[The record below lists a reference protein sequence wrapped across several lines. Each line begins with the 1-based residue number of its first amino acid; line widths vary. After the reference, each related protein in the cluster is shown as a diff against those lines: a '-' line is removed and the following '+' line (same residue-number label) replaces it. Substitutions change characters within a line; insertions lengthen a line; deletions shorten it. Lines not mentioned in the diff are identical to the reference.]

1 MFVKAINNQVVAYP
15 YSVGDLRRDNP
26 NTSFPKTIPP
36 ETMAAFNMY
45 PVETGNYPAYDAETQ
60 RIEHSDQPV
69 LANGKWELTKTIV
82 PLTAEQLQEKVDA
95 KAAEARRERD
105 QLLAASDWVVSKA
118 VDQNAQDNLGIQIP
132 LVWLNYRQALR
143 DITAQAG
150 FPNNIT
156 WPTKPE

>member
-26 NTSFPKTIPP
+26 NTSFPKTIPL

-60 RIEHSDQPV
+60 RIEHSNQPV
-69 LANGKWELTKTIV
+69 LSNGKWELTKTIV

-105 QLLAASDWVVSKA
+105 QLLAASDWWAVSDRTMSA
-118 VDQNAQDNLGIQIP
+118 DQTA
-132 LVWLNYRQALR
+132 YRQALR

>member
-26 NTSFPKTIPP
+26 NTSFPKTIPL

-60 RIEHSDQPV
+60 RIEHSDRPV
-69 LANGKWELTKTIV
+69 LSNGKWELTKTV
-82 PLTAEQLQEKVDA
+82 VALTAEQLQDRA
-95 KAAEARRERD
+95 DSKAAEARRERD
-105 QLLAASDWVVSKA
+105 RLLAGSDWTQTA
-118 VDQNAQDNLGIQIP
+118 DAPVDQVAWQD
-132 LVWLNYRQALR
+132 YRQALR
-143 DITAQAG
+143 DIPQQAG
-150 FPNNIT
+150 FPTDIT

>member
-45 PVETGNYPAYDAETQ
+45 PVETGNYPAYDPETQ
-60 RIEHSDQPV
+60 RIEHSDQPF
-69 LANGKWELTKTIV
+69 LNNGKWELTKTIV
-82 PLTAEQLQEKVDA
+82 PLTAEQLQDKADA

-105 QLLAASDWVVSKA
+105 RLLAETDWWAVSDRTMSA
-118 VDQNAQDNLGIQIP
+118 DQTA
-132 LVWLNYRQALR
+132 YRQALR
-143 DITAQAG
+143 DIPLQAG
-150 FPNNIT
+150 FPTDIT